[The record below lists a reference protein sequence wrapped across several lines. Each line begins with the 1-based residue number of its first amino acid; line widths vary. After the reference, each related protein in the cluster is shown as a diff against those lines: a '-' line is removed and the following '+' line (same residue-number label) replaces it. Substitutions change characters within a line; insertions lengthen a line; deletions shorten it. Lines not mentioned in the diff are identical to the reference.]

1 MKLEFQINKMEN
13 NYKLKAY
20 QDVLE
25 NQIIE
30 LKKQTNILIINFLE
44 ATKYIIKW
52 VDANKEILENYNK

>member
-1 MKLEFQINKMEN
+1 MEN

-52 VDANKEILENYNK
+52 VDANKEILEHYNK

>member
-1 MKLEFQINKMEN
+1 MEN

-44 ATKYIIKW
+44 AMKYIIKW